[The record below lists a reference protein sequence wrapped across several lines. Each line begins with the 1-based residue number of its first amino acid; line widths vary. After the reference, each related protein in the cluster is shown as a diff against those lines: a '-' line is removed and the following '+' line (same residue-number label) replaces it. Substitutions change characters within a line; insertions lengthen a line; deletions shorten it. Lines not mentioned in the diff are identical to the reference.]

1 MLIVARHGQT
11 QANAE
16 GRLLGRL
23 DPPLT
28 DVGVAQAAALRAA
41 VAGASRVVC
50 SPLLRARQTAE
61 ALGLPLTVDERWIEV
76 DYGIY
81 DGWKLADVPSELWA
95 RWRTDL
101 SFTPEGGESLASV
114 GRRVA
119 DACRTLADDAASTDV
134 VVVTHVSPLKAA
146 VLWALGAADESVWRM
161 FVDVASVSRIAVT
174 GRGPVLRSF
183 NETHHLP
190 TPLPGGAPG

>member
-11 QANAE
+11 QANAD
-16 GRLLGRL
+16 GLLLGRL

-28 DVGVAQAAALRAA
+28 DVGLSQAAALRAA
-41 VAGASRVVC
+41 VGDASRVVC
-50 SPLLRARQTAE
+50 SPLLRTRQTAD
-61 ALGLPLTVDERWIEV
+61 ALGLPVAVDERWIEV

-81 DGWKLADVPSELWA
+81 DGWKLSDVPSELWA
-95 RWRTDL
+95 AWRSDL
-101 SFTPEGGESLASV
+101 SFTPEGGESLAAV

-119 DACRTLADDAASTDV
+119 DACRSLVDEARSRDI
-134 VVVTHVSPLKAA
+134 VVVTHVSPVKAA
-146 VLWALGAADESVWRM
+146 VLWALGAGDASVWRM

-174 GRGPVLRSF
+174 ERGPVLRSF

-190 TPLPGGAPG
+190 SPLPGGAPG

>member
-1 MLIVARHGQT
+1 VLIVARHGQT

-16 GRLLGRL
+16 GLLLGRL

-28 DVGVAQAAALRAA
+28 AVGEAQAAALRSA
-41 VAGASRVVC
+41 VGDGAVRVVS
-50 SPLLRARQTAE
+50 SPLQRCRQTAA
-61 ALGLPLTVDERWIEV
+61 ALGLPVSVDDRWVEV

-81 DGWKLADVPSELWA
+81 DGWKLADVPSEMWA
-95 RWRTDL
+95 AWRTDPT
-101 SFTPEGGESLASV
+101 FVPEGGESLSAV
-114 GRRVA
+114 AERVA
-119 DACRTLADDAASTDV
+119 DACRSLADEAIDNDV

-146 VLWALGAADESVWRM
+146 VAWALGVGDDVVWRM

-174 GRGPVLRSF
+174 DRGPVLRSF

-190 TPLPGGAPG
+190 RR

>member
-11 QANAE
+11 QANAD
-16 GRLLGRL
+16 GLLLGRL

-28 DVGVAQAAALRAA
+28 DVGTAQAAALRAA
-41 VAGASRVVC
+41 VGEASRVVC
-50 SPLLRARQTAE
+50 SPLLRTRQTAD
-61 ALGLPLTVDERWIEV
+61 ALGLPVTVDERWIEV

-81 DGWKLADVPSELWA
+81 DGWKLSDVPSEVWA
-95 RWRTDL
+95 AWRSDL
-101 SFTPEGGESLASV
+101 SFTPEGGESLAAV

-119 DACRTLADDAASTDV
+119 DACRSLADEARSRDI
-134 VVVTHVSPLKAA
+134 VVVTHVSPVKAA
-146 VLWALGAADESVWRM
+146 VLWALGADDSSVWRM

-174 GRGPVLRSF
+174 ERGPVLRSF

-190 TPLPGGAPG
+190 SPLPGGGPG